1 MEARGRDHTVRV
13 SDDAVTIIRKGSIG
27 WRVTVPASEWRIPM
41 QRIRAVH
48 LEPSGPVAGG
58 SIRFVVAGA
67 AGWEPAETVVAFA
80 FWHQAAFAALARTV
94 ERAIGARSG
103 LRVAV

>member
-1 MEARGRDHTVRV
+1 MDARGRNHTVRV

-27 WRVTVPASEWRIPM
+27 WSVTVPASEWRIPM

-48 LEPSGPVAGG
+48 LEPSRPVAGG
-58 SIRFVVAGA
+58 SIRFIVEGT
-67 AGWEPAETVVAFA
+67 AGWEPDETVVEFA
-80 FWHQAAFAALARTV
+80 FWHQAAFVALASTV
-94 ERAIGARSG
+94 ERAIGARSN